1 MIYRPL
7 PLQPPIG
14 RGDYWEG
21 WGRGGVGPERGGE
34 HAREVFPMEEDFI
47 LNGFGSEP
55 RCVCVCFLGVE
66 EPGALVRNS
75 GRL

>member
-1 MIYRPL
+1 M
-7 PLQPPIG
+7 
-14 RGDYWEG
+14 
-21 WGRGGVGPERGGE
+21 GPERGGE